1 MRHKCGTPLLKSMAP
16 SGQPEFPARSGERE
30 FRTTHWSVVL
40 LARRDDTVRAEP
52 ALAELCRVY
61 WYPLYA
67 YVRRLGRS
75 AEDAQDLTQ
84 EFFARLIKKQW
95 LDNVDRERGKFRS
108 FLLTA
113 FKHFLASEWHRD
125 RAFKRGGGQA
135 LISLDGAEAEDRY
148 KLEPL
153 DTLTPEAIYDRRW
166 ALTVLDQSIARLEA
180 EQRAAGHAERFEAVK
195 DCLLGEPTDVTLADA
210 GARLG
215 LTEAAMKSIVR
226 RLRERYRA
234 LLREEIAQTVDG
246 TEKVDEELR
255 SLLAALRR

>member
-1 MRHKCGTPLLKSMAP
+1 MPLSDQNVGPLQGASRA
-16 SGQPEFPARSGERE
+16 

-40 LARRDDTVRAEP
+40 LARRNDTERGEP

-67 YVRRLGRS
+67 YARRLGQS

-84 EFFARLIKKQW
+84 EFFARLIEKHW
-95 LDNVDRERGKFRS
+95 LESVEQSRGKFRS

-113 FKHFLASEWHRD
+113 FKHFMASEWHRA
-125 RAFKRGGGQA
+125 RAFKRGGGQP
-135 LISLDGAEAEDRY
+135 LVWLGGTEAEDRY
-148 KLEPL
+148 NLEL
-153 DTLTPEAIYDRRW
+153 VDTATPEAIYDRRW
-166 ALTVLDQSIARLEA
+166 ALTVLDQTLTRLEM
-180 EQRAAGHAERFEAVK
+180 EQRTAGHAERFEAVK
-195 DCLLGEPTDVTLADA
+195 DCLLGEPGDTTLAEL

-226 RLRERYRA
+226 RLRERYRV
-234 LLREEIAQTVDG
+234 LLREEVAQTVDG
-246 TEKVDEELR
+246 PDGVDDELR

>member
-1 MRHKCGTPLLKSMAP
+1 MSV
-16 SGQPEFPARSGERE
+16 SNQDFDPARAPARE

-67 YVRRLGRS
+67 YVRRWGRG

-84 EFFARLIKKQW
+84 EFFARLIEKHW
-95 LDNVDRERGKFRS
+95 LDNADQARGKFRS
-108 FLLTA
+108 FLLIA
-113 FKHFLASEWHRD
+113 FKRFLADEWHRE
-125 RAFKRGGGQA
+125 RAIKRGGGQP
-135 LISLDGAEAEDRY
+135 LVSLDGVEAEERY
-148 KLEPL
+148 KLEPA
-153 DTLTPEAIYDRRW
+153 DTATPEAIYDRRW
-166 ALTVLDQSIARLEA
+166 ALTVLDQALARLET
-180 EQRAAGHAERFEAVK
+180 EQREAGHAERFEAVK
-195 DCLLGEPTDVTLADA
+195 DCLLGEPGEATLAA
-210 GARLG
+210 SGARLG
-215 LTEAAMKSIVR
+215 VTEAALKAFVR

-246 TEKVDEELR
+246 AEGVDEELR

>member
-1 MRHKCGTPLLKSMAP
+1 MSLSEQNADSSRPAP
-16 SGQPEFPARSGERE
+16 RE

-40 LARRDDTVRAEP
+40 LACGGDTVGAEP
-52 ALAELCRVY
+52 ALAELCGLY

-84 EFFARLIKKQW
+84 EFFARLIEKRW
-95 LDNVDRERGKFRS
+95 LDNVDPARGKFRS

-125 RAFKRGGGQA
+125 RAFKRGGGQT
-135 LISLDGAEAEDRY
+135 LISLDSVEAEDRY
-148 KLEPL
+148 KLEPT
-153 DTLTPEAIYDRRW
+153 DTTTPETLYDRRW
-166 ALTVLDQSIARLEA
+166 ALTVLDQAIGRLET
-180 EQRAAGHAERFEAVK
+180 EQSIAGHADRFEAVK
-195 DCLLGEPTDVTLADA
+195 DCLLGEPGESTLAES

-215 LTEAAMKSIVR
+215 LTVAAMKAIVR

-246 TEKVDEELR
+246 PKGVDDELR